1 MEVRKIFSKSWRINT
16 DSSQCSPE
24 IMEEFGLS
32 PLIAKLLTNRKVTT
46 SEEVKFFFK
55 GGKKDLPCPFLLKGM
70 DQAVDLFEASL
81 KNKEKILIYGDYDVD
96 GLTSVA
102 LILRT
107 LRRYNTGNIIYYLP
121 KRLAEGYGLHLQ
133 ALTKA
138 VNYGCTLV
146 VTVDCGITACSE
158 ADYLAEKGVKL
169 LLTDHHE
176 PGEQL
181 PTAASLVNPK
191 LSPDYPYP
199 QLAGVGVAFKL
210 LQGLATRMPELEV
223 DLWEN
228 IDLVALGTIAD
239 VVPLLGENRVLVK
252 EGLKALKNTGNP
264 GLRALMSQTG
274 LLGKKIE
281 SWQVAYNLAPRL
293 NACGRLGDPAVGLRL
308 LLETNPDRARKVAEL
323 LEKMNR
329 RRQNVEEQVLKEAEG
344 MLATTDDVGKA
355 IVLAGDWHPGVIGIV
370 ASRLAEK
377 FYRPTVLLS
386 IREEKAKGSA
396 RSIPGFHLF
405 RALEKCASYLNTY
418 GGHEFAA
425 GVEVEKARLV
435 DFKKAF
441 LAVADL
447 WLTNEMLTP
456 CLEVEEVIEVA
467 EVTKDL
473 LNNLLQL
480 APFGAGNPEPILAS
494 RKVNI
499 FSYNGVGKNAKH
511 LKLKVGNEFAR
522 YEAIGFNY
530 GSLAAQLEGIEWV
543 DLAFNVTENDW
554 NNQIQLVL
562 KDLQPVA
569 EVG

>member
-1 MEVRKIFSKSWRINT
+1 
-16 DSSQCSPE
+16 
-24 IMEEFGLS
+24 
-32 PLIAKLLTNRKVTT
+32 
-46 SEEVKFFFK
+46 
-55 GGKKDLPCPFLLKGM
+55 
-70 DQAVDLFEASL
+70 
-81 KNKEKILIYGDYDVD
+81 
-96 GLTSVA
+96 
-102 LILRT
+102 
-107 LRRYNTGNIIYYLP
+107 
-121 KRLAEGYGLHLQ
+121 
-133 ALTKA
+133 
-138 VNYGCTLV
+138 
-146 VTVDCGITACSE
+146 
-158 ADYLAEKGVKL
+158 
-169 LLTDHHE
+169 
-176 PGEQL
+176 
-181 PTAASLVNPK
+181 
-191 LSPDYPYP
+191 
-199 QLAGVGVAFKL
+199 
-210 LQGLATRMPELEV
+210 
-223 DLWEN
+223 
-228 IDLVALGTIAD
+228 
-239 VVPLLGENRVLVK
+239 
-252 EGLKALKNTGNP
+252 
-264 GLRALMSQTG
+264 
-274 LLGKKIE
+274 
-281 SWQVAYNLAPRL
+281 
-293 NACGRLGDPAVGLRL
+293 GLRL

-386 IREEKAKGSA
+386 IREEMAKGSA